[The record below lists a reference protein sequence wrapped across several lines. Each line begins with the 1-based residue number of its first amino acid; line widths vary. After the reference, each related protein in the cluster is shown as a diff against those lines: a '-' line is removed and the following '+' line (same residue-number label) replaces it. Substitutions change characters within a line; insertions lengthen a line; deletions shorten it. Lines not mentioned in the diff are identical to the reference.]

1 MTQRPTH
8 NIGSRIS
15 RYRKMAGLSAREL
28 SDKVGG
34 EMSRGVI
41 ANIESGRKTD
51 ITIDQLLAL
60 SWALDVPPVALA
72 LPLEEPNRMVAV
84 VAGTESME
92 ALRSSDLADWFM
104 AKQYV
109 SPLRDATGPGRG
121 FAQALIIAVE
131 EYESTN
137 RRLQWREQQLDA
149 GEIDAATVEAARDEH
164 ARVLR
169 RLSDLGVDLSHYGVD
184 E

>member
-28 SDKVGG
+28 SDKMGG

-51 ITIDQLLAL
+51 VTIDQLLAL

-84 VAGTESME
+84 VAGPESIE
-92 ALRSSDLADWFM
+92 ALRTSDLADWFM

-109 SPLRDATGPGRG
+109 SPIRDAIGPGRG
-121 FAQALIIAVE
+121 VAQGLIMAVE
-131 EYESTN
+131 EYEATRN
-137 RRLQWREQQLDA
+137 RLRALEQQLEEGDTDA
-149 GEIDAATVEAARDEH
+149 GAVEQARDQH

-169 RLSDLGVDLSHYGVD
+169 RLRDLNVDLTQYRVD

>member
-1 MTQRPTH
+1 MTQRPSH
-8 NIGSRIS
+8 DIGVRVA

-28 SDKVGG
+28 SDKLGG

-51 ITIDQLLAL
+51 VTVDQLLAL
-60 SWALDVPPVALA
+60 SWALDVPPVVLA
-72 LPLEEPNRMVAV
+72 LPLEQPNRMIAV
-84 VAGTESME
+84 IAGEGSLE

-104 AKQYV
+104 ANQHV
-109 SPLRDATGPGRG
+109 TPLRDAIGPGRG
-121 FAQALIIAVE
+121 FAQGLIIAVE
-131 EYESTN
+131 EYEATRN
-137 RRLQWREQQLDA
+137 RLRSLEQQLED
-149 GEIDAATVEAARDEH
+149 GEVDGAAVEKARDQH

-169 RLSDLGVDLSHYGVD
+169 RLRDLGVDLTQYQLD

>member
-1 MTQRPTH
+1 MTQRPSH
-8 NIGSRIS
+8 DIGARVA

-28 SDKVGG
+28 SDKLGG

-51 ITIDQLLAL
+51 VTVDQLMALA
-60 SWALDVPPVALA
+60 WALDVPPVVLA
-72 LPLEEPNRMVAV
+72 LPVEEPNRMIAV
-84 VAGTESME
+84 TAGTDSIQ
-92 ALRSSDLADWFM
+92 AVRSSNLVDWFM

-109 SPLRDATGPGRG
+109 TPLRDATGPGRG
-121 FAQALIIAVE
+121 YAQSLLIAIE
-131 EYESTN
+131 EYEITRN
-137 RRLQWREQQLDA
+137 LVRRREQQFDD
-149 GEIDAATVEAARDEH
+149 GEMDAATVEQARDDE

-169 RLSDLGVDLSHYGVD
+169 RLRDLGVDLTRYEID